1 MTRLPLQFSIQAAVP
16 EDCPALY
23 RLMTDTAFSVQNK
36 DWFFP
41 DSLEFI
47 KTHIKDRGLILKA
60 CPDTAFSVQNKD
72 WFFPDSLEFIKT
84 HIKDRGLILKAC
96 PDGPEGG
103 AGQAARDSL
112 AAFLLIRFPGPT
124 EDNLG
129 TYLSLSGQELMQVA
143 HMETVAVAAG

>member
-60 CPDTAFSVQNKD
+60 CPD
-72 WFFPDSLEFIKT
+72 
-84 HIKDRGLILKAC
+84 
-96 PDGPEGG
+96 GPENG
-103 AGQAARDSL
+103 ADPSARDSL

-129 TYLSLSGQELMQVA
+129 TYLGLSRQELMQVA
-143 HMETVAVAAG
+143 HMETVAVAAGFTGYGLQRKLLIEGEKGCRRRGLPPFHGYRPPG